1 MSSEEKPK
9 QASTTVVRRAS
20 KDAAGDA
27 DPTAPVDLDD
37 ILDQA
42 MAEAETYT
50 PPAEDPAPTADDPA
64 PTADEPAAADDVDW
78 DADDIPDAPWAKSDA
93 DVAKDEIRAEDLAA
107 ALNKSASMVGGVS
120 RRGDKVTGSVVHI
133 GGSDIFIDIGGKSE
147 AMLDADE
154 MRDDEG
160 NITVGVGDS
169 LTLYVATVSGGEVRL
184 SYKMALEARSREAV
198 RTAYAEHVPIE
209 GRISGQRKGGFDVK
223 FKSGQ
228 RAFLPLSQV
237 ELFHVSDEDLPDYV
251 GKTFEFLITKYESDG
266 KDLVVSRSQMLRE
279 ERDAKRDELRQTL
292 DEGQIREGTVSR
304 IVDFGAFVDL
314 GGLDGLVHISE
325 IQWGHAERP
334 QDNLRPGDVV
344 RVKVLRVDQGNG
356 KVSLSIKQAEG
367 NPWDNVGTD
376 FEEGGVYAG
385 RVTRVEAY
393 GAFVELAPGL
403 EGLVHVSELAW
414 ERVRHAESVVQPGE
428 KVTVKLIRV
437 DLEKRRLGLSIKALG
452 GDPWNDVVPA
462 WMRGQLL
469 EGTVDKVAPFGVL
482 IQLAPGITGLIPA
495 RELGMDQAQAHLAF
509 QPGKAVTVEL
519 ADVDSDRR
527 RIRLLPSDEHAVGE
541 RAAVEDYRKEAKQAN
556 FGTLGDLL
564 GGLKL
569 DD

>member
-1 MSSEEKPK
+1 MASEETPTPP
-9 QASTTVVRRAS
+9 SNTIVRRPRKDEAADAS
-20 KDAAGDA
+20 AA
-27 DPTAPVDLDD
+27 PNLDD

-42 MAEAETYT
+42 MAEAETCS
-50 PPAEDPAPTADDPA
+50 PPADAEA
-64 PTADEPAAADDVDW
+64 EPEVEDDVDW
-78 DADDIPDAPWAKSDA
+78 AGDDIPDAPWAKSEA
-93 DVAKDEIRAEDLAA
+93 EAAKGEIAEEDLAA
-107 ALNKSASMVGGVS
+107 ALNDSAGMMGAMV
-120 RRGDKVTGSVVHI
+120 RRGDKVTGTVVHV
-133 GGSDIFIDIGGKSE
+133 GGSDIFVDIGGKSE

-154 MRDDEG
+154 MRDDSG
-160 NITVGVGDS
+160 KLTVAAGDS
-169 LTLYVATVSGGEVRL
+169 LTLYVASAGSDEVRL

-209 GRISGQRKGGFDVK
+209 GRIAGQRKGGFDVK

-228 RAFLPLSQV
+228 RAFLPLSQL
-237 ELFHVSDEDLPDYV
+237 ELFHIADEDLPEYV
-251 GKTFEFLITKYESDG
+251 GKTYEFLITKYESDG

-279 ERDAKRDELRQTL
+279 ERDQMRDELRQIL
-292 DEGQIREGTVSR
+292 EEGQIREGSVSR

-334 QDNLRPGDVV
+334 QDSLHPGDRV
-344 RVKVLRVDQGNG
+344 RVKVLRVDAANG

-367 NPWDNVGTD
+367 NPWDNVGSD
-376 FEEGGVYAG
+376 FVEGQVYGG

-414 ERVRHAESVVQPGE
+414 ERVRHPDSVVQPGE
-428 KVTVKLIRV
+428 QVTVKLIRV

-462 WMRGQLL
+462 WMRGQLI

-482 IQLAPGITGLIPA
+482 VQLSPGITGLIPA

-509 QPGKAVTVEL
+509 QPGKTITVEL
-519 ADVDSDRR
+519 AEVDSDRR
-527 RIRLLPSDEHAVGE
+527 RIRLLPSDEHAAGE
-541 RAAVEDYRKEAKQAN
+541 RAAVEDYRKEAKKAN

-564 GGLKL
+564 GGIKF
-569 DD
+569 DE

>member
-1 MSSEEKPK
+1 MSSEEKPRK
-9 QASTTVVRRAS
+9 PATTIVRRAP
-20 KDAAGDA
+20 KDGTETTAPAAS
-27 DPTAPVDLDD
+27 APVDLDD

-50 PPAEDPAPTADDPA
+50 PPDDDPA
-64 PTADEPAAADDVDW
+64 PAAAEPEAAADEDIDW
-78 DADDIPDAPWAKSDA
+78 DADDIPDAPWAQSEA
-93 DVAKDEIRAEDLAA
+93 EVAKGEIAVEDLAA
-107 ALNKSASMVGGVS
+107 ELNKSANMVGALV
-120 RRGDKVTGSVVHI
+120 RRGDKVTGTVVHV
-133 GGSDIFIDIGGKSE
+133 GKSDIFVDIGGKSE

-154 MRDDEG
+154 MRDGDG
-160 NITVGVGDS
+160 KLTVAVGDS
-169 LTLYVATVSGGEVRL
+169 LTLYVATVGGDEVRL

-209 GRISGQRKGGFDVK
+209 GRVAGQRKGGFDVK
-223 FKSGQ
+223 FQSGQ
-228 RAFLPLSQV
+228 RAFLPLSQL
-237 ELFHVSDEDLPDYV
+237 ELFHVADEDLPDYV
-251 GKTFEFLITKYESDG
+251 GKTYEFLITKYESDG

-279 ERDAKRDELRQTL
+279 ERDTMRDELRETL
-292 DEGQIREGTVSR
+292 EEGQIREGRVSR

-325 IQWGHAERP
+325 VQWGHSERP
-334 QDNLRPGDVV
+334 QDNLHPGDMV
-344 RVKVLRVDQGNG
+344 RVKVLRVDVSTG
-356 KVSLSIKQAEG
+356 KVALSIKQAEG
-367 NPWDNVGTD
+367 NPWDNVGSD

-414 ERVRHAESVVQPGE
+414 ERVRHADSVVQPGE
-428 KVTVKLIRV
+428 QVTVKLIRI

-469 EGTVDKVAPFGVL
+469 EGTVDKVATFGVL
-482 IQLAPGITGLIPA
+482 VQLSPGITGLIPS
-495 RELGMDQAQAHLAF
+495 RELGMDTAQAHLAF
-509 QPGKAVTVEL
+509 QPGKTVIVEL
-519 ADVDSDRR
+519 ADVDQERR
-527 RIRLLPSDEHAVGE
+527 RIRLLPSDEHAAGE
-541 RAAVEDYRKEAKQAN
+541 RAAVEDYRKEAKQAK

-569 DD
+569 GK